1 MPSSAN
7 RKFLYGGIFIG
18 IVLLLATL
26 GVSIAALVTVK
37 NNQNSNVGSSSSNTG
52 SSQSSTLI
60 VKNLTTK
67 TTTAFTASKE
77 TVTKGKLIT
86 TTKNSNN
93 NSNSNP
99 LNIPTPGTVQNNS
112 TKQNAYN
119 DILKNLKASVD
130 LTANPCDNFY
140 QYACGNF
147 NDSMSF
153 DKVDYNNFALMASQI
168 KKDGYI
174 TNNSP
179 QPLITLKK
187 YFNKCVDFQTNQ
199 ETYLKNGNIIRSI
212 YQNLQ
217 DNIKV
222 PFPLLNQNS
231 IEPSIPL
238 PTELG
243 RLIGVLSGS
252 FQVDTFVTGYVD
264 TNWEHPSKGYSFFID
279 QPTLTY
285 SSTYYN
291 KVWNATDLQAVNAT
305 IDLMNALSQI
315 IGVNLDQ
322 DILFK
327 DVNDIFNMEKTI
339 ASNMLTSDDVR
350 RQYARSYVPMTVYQA
365 TKAFP
370 NLNLGEYLN
379 NVAVNASIDV
389 KNIINTNNFKIII
402 MEGTRLTQIIDS
414 LTNPSSPHYISPRI
428 FYNYLYYRALVQQQN
443 WFPAQASFKIRQ
455 LNDFRTTKKHLFK
468 SDGIRRRPKS
478 DRVEQKDLTNAEVY
492 CASYSM
498 EDIQYANARAFV
510 DALYPTSNDRVIIRQ
525 NVGKLITSILSG
537 FQSML
542 DGLDWMGKETKNGA
556 YKKINNLVK
565 NIAFPDWIADDL
577 KLTNYYS
584 TLIINDNDTF
594 FDIEQKISVFN
605 LYTQFQY
612 LLFTETNRLDFS
624 GPPGTVNAWYQPEV
638 NSISFPGAILQRPFY
653 DVNYPA
659 SINYGAMGVIAGHEL
674 THGFDDE
681 GVQWNDVGRLSTW
694 MDSQSKVNFTNMA
707 NCVVHEYSQFCPYKN
722 EPCVDGAQTQGE
734 NIADNGGIH
743 SAWRAYHNYAA
754 FNGPDPQLDDPIF
767 SRFSHDQLFF
777 LSFAQVWCQIPPT
790 QAQMTRQIL
799 VDPHSPSIYRVW
811 GTVQNFPAFKT
822 AFNCPDNTKY
832 APSNH
837 CNVWVSDVNPSIGM
851 PNNTGLLPDLN
862 IPTPAVAPNNETKY
876 HNYAELLEKSVD
888 VTVNPCEDF
897 YGYACGN
904 YEGEVSLY
912 KMDFNNL
919 ITMASGL
926 SKNNPNDP
934 EAVKKVKQLF
944 NTCVNFSQNPNA
956 IKYNQNQA
964 LLQYLSMKYIMK
976 NNDMPFFTGN
986 NIDMNLFKNPKQLAD
1001 IMGKMKNILSIDT
1014 LTPIYVDTNWKN
1026 PKGKQPYMIYVD
1038 QPSLYYPWTFYT
1050 NLTWPQIK
1058 PSYSSQIQQ
1067 TMQIIAA
1074 FFNKTT
1080 PDPGKLASFT
1090 QKILDFERMIALTMN
1105 VDDTTRRQFS
1115 PMYNLYTVSNASSQ
1129 FNNFNF
1135 KVLFYNMAN
1144 NDPLAAKNIVNDS
1157 YIFSINEPGML
1168 TKVISYIQS
1177 MTQEQANDFA
1187 NYLYLRSFL
1196 STIDNGYLDNL
1207 GQQMFGNSYA
1217 FIEEDEKTILYK
1229 PTIGRPKIVTLY
1241 SMNNYMKRQNVD
1253 TVTQN
1258 QISCASLTVSSM
1270 QFANA
1275 RVFVDE
1281 IYPTK
1286 KDKEAIREHVGKVAN
1301 SILIGFRSMIDGL
1314 SWMQK
1319 SSKKSAYNKI
1329 DNLVKN
1335 IAYPDFVVDDKQ
1347 LNAYYNTLV
1356 FDPNNDDLNAYMI
1369 VINLFNTQTQ
1379 LNYLLLN
1386 NGTHRTDFNGPPGT
1400 VNAWY
1405 QPELNSITFP
1415 AAILQRPFY
1424 DPEYPAA
1431 INFGSM
1437 GVVAGHELTHGFD
1450 DQGVQW
1456 NGYGELNP
1464 WIDDVSKKSFQQMA
1478 DCVIKEYDQFCP
1490 LANTSYSPQ
1499 CINGAQTQGENIADN
1514 GGIHSA
1520 FRAYKAYVDFNGPDK
1535 RLPGPFAS
1543 QFTHDQLFFLA
1554 YGQIWCSKP
1563 VFQKSLYKSLLTD
1576 VHSPAEYRVFGTV
1589 RNFPA
1594 FRIAF
1599 NCPLNSTEAPIDH
1612 CNVWV
1617 TDITSNTTTGSAS
1630 DTNILYK
1637 TNIYG
1642 SDNLNKFTAYNQT
1655 AELFKYALNISAD
1668 PCNNFY
1674 NYACGSYNKPLSF
1687 NVYRDRNYEIISN
1700 AYTKINNNS
1709 NNQPNAV
1716 KKALKH
1722 YNACINARSN
1732 MSTLTEGTQIKKRF
1746 NKFVQETGIQFD
1758 IMKQNPTNFD
1768 KINLGTIMSYLSS
1781 VEGINTFITP
1791 MVDRNPNDNNYKL
1804 MFDQNTLV
1812 DGKLYYIGETF
1823 SKYTQQSLTN
1833 TAIYLFKNWL
1843 NFNGISTT
1851 QSVIENVAKK
1861 CVQFEYL
1868 LANNYSTDEITRR
1881 NFNRWNNPY
1890 DVSSLNNK
1898 FPFLDWN
1905 NFINKLFIYANQPTL
1920 SLTVKNVLVLEVN
1933 QIAKFGNAFM
1943 SGQFNNGDLSNYL
1956 LYRFLIN
1963 NQFILPTKTINKVKL
1978 FEHRSNSVM
1987 IGKDSKEDKRRQLET
2002 AFIDKSISNAC
2013 AMENMWSVQYANARI
2028 FVDAIYP
2035 TQQDKKK
2042 IRDVLRQYILNIK
2055 TGFQSMIDQLEWM
2068 DNSSKAG
2075 AYKKILDLQVN
2086 LAYPDFILDNVKLN
2100 NYYQNLNLPDD
2111 YVDMLTTLTIFN
2123 NYLQYNYLTKT
2134 SVDRADFL
2142 SAPATVNAWYQPE
2155 LNSISIPAGILQQP
2169 YFDPNRPASVN
2180 YGSMGMIVGHELTHG
2195 FDDQGVQ
2202 WDGQGYLNNWIDANS
2217 TIGFKN
2223 MAQCVINEYNNF
2235 KPDILKNSS
2244 PNHVNGANTQGENI
2258 ADNGGI
2264 HAGWRAYKNH
2274 IALNGPDPQLPGN
2287 LMSQYTHDQLYFLSF
2302 AQAWCQSP
2310 PTADALL
2317 KQILSDVHSPSEYR
2331 IWGTIQNFPAFRTAF
2346 NCPVGSAY
2354 GPVDHCK
2361 VWVPKNS

>member
-1 MPSSAN
+1 MSSSGGKK
-7 RKFLYGGIFIG
+7 KFLYLGIFIG
-18 IVLLLATL
+18 IILLLATL

-37 NNQNSNVGSSSSNTG
+37 NNENSNTNNISPNKG
-52 SSQSSTLI
+52 SQSSI
-60 VKNLTTK
+60 VQFSTVVSSNSISIK
-67 TTTAFTASKE
+67 TTTISSKN
-77 TVTKGKLIT
+77 T
-86 TTKNSNN
+86 N
-93 NSNSNP
+93 NSNQ
-99 LNIPTPGTVQNNS
+99 LNIPTPGTVKNNS
-112 TKQNAYN
+112 SQENAYK
-119 DILKNLKASVD
+119 DVVKNLKLSVD
-130 LTANPCDNFY
+130 LTANPCNNFY

-153 DKVDYNNFALMASQI
+153 DKIDNNNFILMATQI
-168 KKDGYI
+168 KKDNYI
-174 TNNSP
+174 NDNSP
-179 QPLITLKK
+179 QPLKMLKK
-187 YFNKCVDFQTNQ
+187 YFNKCVDFQTNPGS
-199 ETYLKNGNIIRSI
+199 YLNNGSVIKSI
-212 YQNLQ
+212 YQNIQ
-217 DNIKV
+217 NNIKT
-222 PFPLLNQNS
+222 PFPLLNQKSNQ
-231 IEPSIPL
+231 PSVPSSN
-238 PTELG
+238 ELG
-243 RLIGVLSGS
+243 RVIGLISGVYQS
-252 FQVDTFVTGYVD
+252 DTFITGYTD
-264 TNWEHPSKGYSFFID
+264 TNWKHPSKGYSFFID

-291 KVWNATDLQAVNAT
+291 KVWNSTDLKAVQGT
-305 IDLMNALSQI
+305 IDLMNSLANI

-322 DILFK
+322 NILSKDI
-327 DVNDIFNMEKTI
+327 NDIFNLEKMI
-339 ASNMLTSDDVR
+339 ASQMLTSDDVR
-350 RQYARSYVPMTVYQA
+350 RQYSRSYVPMTVSQA
-365 TKAFP
+365 TRTFP
-370 NLNLGEYLN
+370 NFNFTSYLN
-379 NVAVNASIDV
+379 NVAVSASDDV
-389 KNIINTNNFKIII
+389 KNYINSDNFKIII
-402 MEGTRLTQIIDS
+402 MEGERLTQIIDA
-414 LTNPSSPHYISPRI
+414 LTNPSSTNYISPRL
-428 FYNYLYYRALVQQQN
+428 FYNYIYYRALIQQKD
-443 WFPAQASFKIRQ
+443 WFPIDSSFKLRQ
-455 LNDFRTTKKHLFK
+455 LNDFENTKKQLFK
-468 SDGIRRRPKS
+468 YDGVRRRPKN
-478 DRVEQKDLTNAEVY
+478 DKVEQKDLSYAEIA

-498 EDIQYANARAFV
+498 GDIQYANARAFV
-510 DALYPTSNDRVIIRQ
+510 DGLYPTSNDRTTIRQ

-542 DGLDWMGKETKNGA
+542 DGLDWMAQETKENA

-565 NIAFPDWIADDL
+565 NIAFPDWIADDNQ
-577 KLTNYYS
+577 LTDYYS
-584 TLIINDNDTF
+584 KLIINDGDTF
-594 FDIEQKISVFN
+594 VDIEQKIAVFN
-605 LYTQFQY
+605 SYTQFQY
-612 LLFTETNRLDFS
+612 LLLSQTNRLDFS

-638 NSISFPGAILQRPFY
+638 NSITFPGAILQRPFY

-707 NCVVHEYSQFCPYKN
+707 NCVVKEYSNFCPYKD

-743 SAWRAYHNYAA
+743 SAWRAYHNYVA

-767 SRFSHDQLFF
+767 SQFTHDQLFF
-777 LSFAQVWCQIPPT
+777 LSFAQVWCQISPNE
-790 QAQMTRQIL
+790 AEMTRQIL

-811 GTVQNFPAFKT
+811 GTIQNFPAFKT

-851 PNNTGLLPDLN
+851 PNNTGSLPDLN
-862 IPTPAVAPNNETKY
+862 IPTPAVALKNNTKY
-876 HNYAELLEKSVD
+876 QVYSDLLEKSVD
-888 VTVNPCEDF
+888 LTVNPCEDF

-904 YEGEVSLY
+904 YNDEVSLN

-934 EAVKKVKQLF
+934 IAVQKVKQLF
-944 NTCVNFSQNPNA
+944 NTCVNFSQSPDAN
-956 IKYNQNQA
+956 KYNEEQA
-964 LLQYLSMKYIMK
+964 QLQYLSMNFIMK
-976 NNDMPFFTGN
+976 KNDMPLFTGN
-986 NIDMNLFKNPKQLAD
+986 NVDINLFKDPKIFAD

-1014 LTPIYVDTNWKN
+1014 FTPTYVDTNWKN
-1026 PKGKQPYMIYVD
+1026 PKGKQPYMVYVD
-1038 QPSLYYPWTFYT
+1038 QPSLYYPWNFYT
-1050 NLTWPQIK
+1050 NITWPQIK
-1058 PSYSSQIQQ
+1058 ISYASRIQQ
-1067 TMQIIAA
+1067 TIQIIAT
-1074 FFNKTT
+1074 FFNKTM
-1080 PDPGKLASFT
+1080 PDPEQLAIFT
-1090 QKILDFERMIALTMN
+1090 QKIMDFEKMIASTMN
-1105 VDDTTRRQFS
+1105 VDDTTRRQYS
-1115 PMYNLYTVSNASSQ
+1115 SMYNLYTVSNATSQ

-1135 KVLFYNMAN
+1135 KILFYNMAN
-1144 NDPLAAKNIVNDS
+1144 SDPSAAIHIANDN
-1157 YIFSINEPGML
+1157 YIFSINEPLML
-1168 TKVISYIQS
+1168 TNVMNYIQS
-1177 MTQEQANDFA
+1177 MTQEQTNDFA

-1196 STIDNGYLDNL
+1196 NIIDNGYLNTL
-1207 GQQMFGNSYA
+1207 GEQMFGNLYA
-1217 FIEEDEKTILYK
+1217 FIEEDEKITIYK
-1229 PTIGRPKIVTLY
+1229 PIIGRPKIVTLR
-1241 SMNNYMKRQNVD
+1241 SMNNFMKRQNID
-1253 TVTQN
+1253 DVTQIQVN
-1258 QISCASLTVSSM
+1258 CASLTVSSM

-1275 RVFVDE
+1275 RVFIDE
-1281 IYPTK
+1281 LYPTK
-1286 KDKEAIREHVGKVAN
+1286 EAKAAIKDHVGKVAN

-1314 SWMQK
+1314 SWMQTF
-1319 SSKKSAYNKI
+1319 SKKSAYDKI

-1335 IAYPDFVVDDKQ
+1335 IAYPEFVIDDTQ
-1347 LNAYYNTLV
+1347 LNNYYNTLI
-1356 FDPNNDDLNAYMI
+1356 FDPSINDLNAYMI

-1379 LNYLLLN
+1379 LDYLLYT
-1386 NGTHRTDFNGPPGT
+1386 NGTHRTDFNGPPGI

-1450 DQGVQW
+1450 DEGVQW

-1478 DCVIKEYDQFCP
+1478 NCVIEEYNNYCP
-1490 LANTSYSPQ
+1490 LANTSYTPQ

-1535 RLPGPFAS
+1535 RLPGKFAS
-1543 QFTHDQLFFLA
+1543 QFTQDQLFFLA
-1554 YGQIWCSKP
+1554 YGQIWCRKP
-1563 VFQKSLYKSLLTD
+1563 VSEQSTYRSLLTD
-1576 VHSPAEYRVFGTV
+1576 VHSPDEYRVLGTV

-1599 NCPLNSTEAPIDH
+1599 NCPLNSSEAPIDH

-1617 TDITSNTTTGSAS
+1617 TDISSNTTTGSIS
-1630 DTNILYK
+1630 QTNILS
-1637 TNIYG
+1637 NNHIYG
-1642 SDNLNKFTAYNQT
+1642 SDNLSKYAAYNKT
-1655 AELFKYALNISAD
+1655 AEIFKYALNTSAD
-1668 PCNNFY
+1668 PCNDFY
-1674 NYACGSYNKPLSF
+1674 NYACGSYKNQLSF

-1700 AYTKINNNS
+1700 AYNNINKNPS
-1709 NNQPNAV
+1709 NQPDAV

-1722 YNACINARSN
+1722 YNTCINTRINMANYSN
-1732 MSTLTEGTQIKKRF
+1732 GVQIKKKF
-1746 NKFVQETGIQFD
+1746 NKFVQQTGIAFD
-1758 IMKQNPTNFD
+1758 IMKQTPMNFD
-1768 KINLGTIMSYLSS
+1768 KINLGNVMGYLSS

-1791 MVDRNPNDNNYKL
+1791 MVDRNPNANNYKL

-1812 DGKLYYIGETF
+1812 DGKLYYLGETF
-1823 SKYTQQSLTN
+1823 SKYTEESLTK
-1833 TAIYLFKNWL
+1833 TAIYLFTNWL
-1843 NFNGISTT
+1843 NFNGISVSQDTIT
-1851 QSVIENVAKK
+1851 NVAKK
-1861 CVQFEYL
+1861 CVQFEYI

-1890 DVSSLNNK
+1890 DVSILNNK

-1905 NFINKLFIYANQPTL
+1905 NFINKLFTFANQPTL
-1920 SLTVKNVLVLEVN
+1920 SSYVKNVLIMETN
-1933 QIAKFGNAFM
+1933 QLTKFGNALT
-1943 SGQFNNGDLSNYL
+1943 SGKFSNNDLSNYF

-1963 NQFILPTKTINKVKL
+1963 NQFILPITTTNMVKL
-1978 FEHRSNSVM
+1978 FEHRHNGP
-1987 IGKDSKEDKRRQLET
+1987 ILGKENKEDRRRQLET
-2002 AFIDKSISNAC
+2002 AFISTDISNAC
-2013 AMENMWSVQYANARI
+2013 AMENMWNVQYANARV
-2028 FVDAIYP
+2028 FVDTIYP
-2035 TQQDKKK
+2035 TDQDKKG
-2042 IRDVLRQYILNIK
+2042 IRDSLRQYITNIK

-2068 DNSSKAG
+2068 DDNSKAG
-2075 AYKKILDLQVN
+2075 AYKKILNLQVN
-2086 LAYPDFILDNVKLN
+2086 LAFPDFILNDNSLN
-2100 NYYQNLNLPDD
+2100 NYYQNLILPDD
-2111 YVDMLTTLTIFN
+2111 YVDMLTTLTVFN
-2123 NYLQYNYLTKT
+2123 NYLQYNYLIQS
-2134 SVDRADFL
+2134 SVDRTDFL

-2169 YFDPNRPASVN
+2169 YFDVNRPASVN
-2180 YGSMGMIVGHELTHG
+2180 YGAMGMIVGHELTHG

-2202 WDGQGYLNNWIDANS
+2202 WDDQGYLNGWMSVNS
-2217 TIGFKN
+2217 TAGFLN

-2264 HAGWRAYKNH
+2264 HAGWRGYKNH

-2302 AQAWCQSP
+2302 AQGWCQAP

-2346 NCPVGSAY
+2346 NCPIGSAY